1 MIFPELQTNRLI
13 LRALQPDDYPRLRF
27 LFSDFDVARM
37 TASFPHPITDEWA
50 HEFITRNHSNDL
62 STDVVWAIDNGTGL
76 IGSIGAHRIGKSAS
90 LGYALGKYYWR
101 RGYMSEAVQAV
112 VNYLQ
117 NERCVENVDACVFLE
132 NPASFRVLMK
142 NGFVPTSVCTHS
154 CVSREADEIE
164 TQKFELNLAQSAEQ
178 PQLAVAGIR

>member
-13 LRALQPDDYPRLRF
+13 LRALQPDDFPRLRF
-27 LFSDFDVARM
+27 LFSDYDVARM

-50 HEFITRNHSNDL
+50 HEFISRSHSFDL
-62 STDVVWAIDNGTGL
+62 KTDVVWAIDNGTGF
-76 IGSIGAHRIGKSAS
+76 IGSIGAHRIGESAS

-117 NERCVENVDACVFLE
+117 NERNVENVDACVFLE
-132 NPASFRVLMK
+132 NPASFRVLLK

-154 CVSREADEIE
+154 CVSRGTDEVE
-164 TQKFELNLAQSAEQ
+164 TQNFELNLGQAVEQ